1 VQHVLDREINGGDG
15 MKGDAGVHPIQCE
28 REDPHPP
35 HHTPGL
41 LSYCKGIPSPQ
52 PRVIFST
59 IHGSRLYGLATENS
73 DHDEFTVTD
82 STRTHAM
89 QTVWGDRDSTV
100 VGFNTFLVRAL
111 GGSHQSVEAL
121 FSPYKMWNP
130 EFEHFKPFIE
140 NAVVCGGPV
149 YAKYERTIRKF
160 CFGDFK
166 RRRHAVRLS
175 YNLQDLRRQGRFN
188 PVMSEMEQIFAND
201 AALNMKG
208 EELWTALMK

>member
-1 VQHVLDREINGGDG
+1 MKRGPDIGVQHVPCDRSD
-15 MKGDAGVHPIQCE
+15 D
-28 REDPHPP
+28 HPP
-35 HHTPGL
+35 HWEANLT
-41 LSYCKGIPSPQ
+41 YCKGVSLTG
-52 PRVIFST
+52 PRVMFST
-59 IHGSRLYGLATENS
+59 IHGSHLYGLANEAS
-73 DHDEFTVTD
+73 DIDSFTVTD
-82 STRTHAM
+82 STS
-89 QTVWGDRDSTV
+89 DRAFQALDFRDDRVT
-100 VGFNTFLVRAL
+100 VGFNTFMARAL

-121 FSPYKMWNP
+121 FSPYKVWNP
-130 EFEHFKPFIE
+130 AFEQFKPFIE